1 VLDRASMGFALFAV
15 SAPDYWLG
23 LVLLFTLS
31 QDGHFLQIFP
41 GQGACVDFSVGAC
54 APSMVLPSFVLGV
67 TSAAFYARITR
78 SSMLDSL
85 RQDYVR
91 TARAKGLPERT
102 VLTRHAMRGAIT
114 PVVSMLGLDFAFLLG
129 GTVLVETVFNIPG
142 LGRYAIQA
150 IRSGDIAAV
159 QGTVLFGAIFVI
171 VANIVVDIGYAF
183 LDPRVRYA

>member
-1 VLDRASMGFALFAV
+1 MS
-15 SAPDYWLG
+15 
-23 LVLLFTLS
+23 
-31 QDGHFLQIFP
+31 
-41 GQGACVDFSVGAC
+41 
-54 APSMVLPSFVLGV
+54 
-67 TSAAFYARITR
+67 
-78 SSMLDSL
+78 
-85 RQDYVR
+85 QDYVR
-91 TARAKGLPERT
+91 TARAKGLSERT

-114 PVVSMLGLDFAFLLG
+114 PIVSMLGLDLAFLLG